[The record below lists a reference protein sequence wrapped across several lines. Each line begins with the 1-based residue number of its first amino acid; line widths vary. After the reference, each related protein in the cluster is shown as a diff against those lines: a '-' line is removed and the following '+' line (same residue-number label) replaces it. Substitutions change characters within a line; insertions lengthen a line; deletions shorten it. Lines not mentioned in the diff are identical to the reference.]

1 MGKVINFNGSDL
13 EKMMI
18 DTGVCNN
25 ASIRD
30 TTPSEIIRSALT
42 IIVHHIWEDKD
53 KRPIVVIDE
62 EGKALARFCFKGKD
76 KFIGDFTIK
85 APNRLKTKPIYIF
98 DLLEEKTAYNN
109 DIILKY
115 TNLCIKNN
123 DTFYMAIAVIFRIIR
138 EWMEEN
144 KDDGLSLFSVFETK
158 GTNMIVS
165 NDILCTANRICERD
179 YLKAKLKDF
188 NLRW

>member
-25 ASIRD
+25 ISVRD
-30 TTPSEIIRSALT
+30 ITPSEIIRSSLT

-76 KFIGDFTIK
+76 KFIGEFTIK

>member
-1 MGKVINFNGSDL
+1 MGKAINFNGSDL
-13 EKMMI
+13 EKMII
-18 DTGVCNN
+18 DTGVCDHISDRNV
-25 ASIRD
+25 
-30 TTPSEIIRSALT
+30 TPSEIIRSVLT
-42 IIVHHIWEDKD
+42 VIVHHIWEDKD
-53 KRPIVVIDE
+53 KRYIVIIDD
-62 EGKALARFCFKGKD
+62 EGKALVKLYFKGKD
-76 KFIGDFTIK
+76 NFIGDFTIK
-85 APNRLKTKPIYIF
+85 APNRLKPRPIYIF

-123 DTFYMAIAVIFRIIR
+123 DAFYMAIAVIFRIIR

-144 KDDGLSLFSVFETK
+144 KDDSLSLFSVFETK
-158 GTNMIVS
+158 GTNMVVS
-165 NDILCTANRICERD
+165 SDILCTANRICERD